1 MAQGFSEIDGNL
13 RAWID
18 RQQVFFVGTAL
29 SGPDGSINV
38 SPKGM
43 AGTFAVLGPRRVGYL
58 DYTGS
63 GAETIAHLRDNGRIV
78 IMLCAFEGP
87 PKIVRLHGHGRVVR
101 ATDPE
106 FADLRVHFGKE
117 RIPGQRSIVVV
128 ELDRISDRC
137 GFAVPLMEFRSD
149 RDVLDRVQE
158 RNDDD
163 YYRDYWRTKNAASI
177 DGMPALGPTTPVGCA
192 GEAG

>member
-1 MAQGFSEIDGNL
+1 MAQVFSEIDANL

-58 DYTGS
+58 DYTGPARRRS
-63 GAETIAHLRDNGRIV
+63 PTCATTAASS
-78 IMLCAFEGP
+78 IMFCAFEGP

-128 ELDRISDRC
+128 ELDRISDSC